1 MYVRDHPPTLVR
13 AKRAFTLLEIGVVIG
28 IIAVISAL
36 GIATMRGSMPRY
48 RMVNASKQ
56 LKGDLMDLRMKAIE
70 QNRQT
75 RLVLEESD
83 DDYLDPNSASAGAW
97 KMEVGNRSRNSTRWR
112 AVEDGSSSVNIAKAG
127 NRPFPDVSLMPWGSF
142 SGPGRNN
149 SEAIVFSPRGW
160 VENPAE
166 DFQSSGY
173 MVLTLVNKEARAKGI
188 NDFIE
193 VRVSRAGLV
202 DLEAAL
208 GRDPDGGTV
217 GVGGATTSGAF
228 LSGGAR

>member
-1 MYVRDHPPTLVR
+1 MRDHLSPLAR
-13 AKRAFTLLEIGVVIG
+13 LSRAFTLLEIAVVIG
-28 IIAVISAL
+28 VIALLSAL
-36 GIATMRGSMPRY
+36 GIATMQGSMPRY

-56 LKGDLMDLRMKAIE
+56 LKGDLMELRMTAIE

-75 RLVLEESD
+75 RLVLGSGD
-83 DDYLDPNSASAGAW
+83 ADYLDPASASQGSW
-97 KMEVGNRSRNSTRWR
+97 TLEVGNRSRNSTRWR
-112 AVEDGSSSVNIAKAG
+112 PTGESGSEVNIAKDG

-142 SGPGRNN
+142 AGPGRNN
-149 SEAIVFSPRGW
+149 TDAIVFSPRGW

-173 MVLTLVNKEARAKGI
+173 IVLTLVNKEARAKGI

-193 VRVSRAGLV
+193 VRVARSGLV

-208 GRDPDGGTV
+208 GRDPDGGPA
-217 GVGGATTSGAF
+217 GIGGATTSGAF
-228 LSGGAR
+228 PGGAR